1 MGNKTKYVLHYRNLQ
16 LYLSLGI
23 KLTKIHRV
31 LKFKQSDWMKGYID
45 FNTEKRKNAA
55 NDFEKD
61 FFKLM
66 INSVY
71 GKTTENLRKRINVR
85 LVNNAKDFLKYT
97 TRATYVTHKIFNKDF
112 AAIHEIKP
120 VLMLNK
126 PICVGFTVLDLS
138 EWKIY
143 DFHYNFIKT
152 NFNAELLFTDTDSLT
167 YEIKSEDV
175 YEEFFKWKDLFDFSN
190 YSKDS
195 KFFDVTNKRVIGRM
209 KDEFGGVIVNEFV
222 GLKSKLYSIKK
233 LMVKNQILLKE

>member
-1 MGNKTKYVLHYRNLQ
+1 M
-16 LYLSLGI
+16 
-23 KLTKIHRV
+23 
-31 LKFKQSDWMKGYID
+31 
-45 FNTEKRKNAA
+45 
-55 NDFEKD
+55 
-61 FFKLM
+61 
-66 INSVY
+66 
-71 GKTTENLRKRINVR
+71 
-85 LVNNAKDFLKYT
+85 
-97 TRATYVTHKIFNKDF
+97 
-112 AAIHEIKP
+112 
-120 VLMLNK
+120 
-126 PICVGFTVLDLS
+126 
-138 EWKIY
+138 
-143 DFHYNFIKT
+143 